1 MQSVLGAEWP
11 AFQAALSAPP
21 PVSLRANAAK
31 WPGPAQHD
39 GRVLWCPQGY
49 YLAERPVFT
58 LDPLLHAGAYYV
70 QEASSMFVAEALRQT
85 LDLSRPLL
93 ALDLAAA
100 PGGKST
106 LIAGVLSA
114 DSFLIANEVI
124 RSRYNI
130 LRHNLARWG
139 LPNVAIS
146 NHDPGDFAPLADRF
160 DLVLTDAPCSGEG
173 LFRKDPDA
181 MREWSPQQV
190 SFCAARQ
197 RRILA
202 DAVSLLA
209 PGGVLIY
216 STCTYNFVEN
226 EENAEWLQAEAGLE
240 YVPLS
245 VPAAWGIAESRF
257 GCRFYPHRVRGE
269 GFYLVCFRKTGTKGQ
284 PETPKR
290 LPNSKFKPVVAKTA
304 DVAAAWLKHPA
315 EMRLLEDAAGR
326 LSAIPA
332 TAEEAFFTASAALYR
347 MEPILEMGELKQGE
361 LIPAPAL
368 ALSTAL
374 SDTVPSVDLDKT
386 QALRYLRKEDP
397 QVPEVPRG
405 WLSVRY
411 ENLPLGWMKGL
422 GNRVNNYFPKEW
434 RILMRGGEG
443 GA

>member
-1 MQSVLGAEWP
+1 MQAVLGAEWP
-11 AFQAALSAPP
+11 AFQAALSDAP

-31 WPGPAQHD
+31 WSGPAQHD
-39 GRVLWCPQGY
+39 GQVPWCLSGY
-49 YLAERPVFT
+49 YLSERPVFT

-106 LIAGVLSA
+106 LIAGMLSA
-114 DSFLIANEVI
+114 DSLLIANEVI

-130 LRHNLARWG
+130 LRHNLVRWG

-146 NHDPGDFAPLADRF
+146 NHDPGDFAPLAGRF

-197 RRILA
+197 RRILT
-202 DAVSLLA
+202 DAVRLLA
-209 PGGVLIY
+209 PGGVLVY
-216 STCTYNFVEN
+216 STCTYNFMEN
-226 EENAEWLQAEAGLE
+226 EENAEWLQTEAGLE
-240 YVPLS
+240 YIPL
-245 VPAAWGIAESRF
+245 VAPASWNIAESRF
-257 GCRFYPHRVRGE
+257 GCRFYPNRVRGE
-269 GFYLVCFRKTGTKGQ
+269 GFYLVCFRKQGGK
-284 PETPKR
+284 ETPDKWKR
-290 LPNSKFKPVVAKTA
+290 THALRLKHAAAKTS
-304 DVAAAWLKHPA
+304 DIIAAWLKHPA

-326 LSAIPA
+326 LSAIPVA
-332 TAEEAFFTASAALYR
+332 AEEAFFTASAALYR
-347 MEPILEMGELKQGE
+347 IEPILELGEVKQGE

-368 ALSTAL
+368 ALNTAL
-374 SDTVPSVDLDKT
+374 SGSLPSVDLDKT

-397 QVPEVPRG
+397 QLPQVPHG
-405 WLSVRY
+405 WILARY

-422 GNRVNNYFPKEW
+422 ANRVNNYFPKEW
-434 RILMRGGEG
+434 RILMREG
-443 GA
+443 G